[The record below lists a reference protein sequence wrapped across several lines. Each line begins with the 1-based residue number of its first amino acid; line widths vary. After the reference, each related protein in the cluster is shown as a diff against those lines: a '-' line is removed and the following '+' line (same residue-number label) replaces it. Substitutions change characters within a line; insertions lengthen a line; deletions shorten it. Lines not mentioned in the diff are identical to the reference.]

1 MPLQPENYPA
11 KSPLI
16 AEELEGQLK
25 TLLDKLE
32 APVTLVC
39 VVGEDEKSAEM
50 VAFLNHMMGL
60 SQKLNLILLAHG
72 EAPREEELLDAS
84 LLPATGVY
92 AGETAE
98 TFGRMVFHGIPGG
111 KEITGFAGALL
122 NAGNAAK
129 PLDKPTMKDIG
140 KIKKPVSIQ
149 VCVSLACHHCAQLV
163 MAAQRVA
170 WENPLVTAH
179 MIDANLYPE
188 LVKRYQIQR
197 VPLTVLNGDK
207 TVPGGKT
214 MAELTTLLAKL

>member
-16 AEELEGQLK
+16 APELEDQLGQL
-25 TLLDKLE
+25 LSKL
-32 APVTLVC
+32 ASPVTLVC
-39 VVGEDEKSAEM
+39 LVGEDGKSGEM
-50 VAFLNHMMGL
+50 AAFLNHVAGL
-60 SQKLNLILLAHG
+60 SPRLSLRLLSPG
-72 EAPREEELLDAS
+72 EDPGADESLDAS
-84 LLPATGVY
+84 MLPATGVY
-92 AGETAE
+92 AGEA
-98 TFGRMVFHGIPGG
+98 FGRMVFHGVPGG

-122 NAGNAAK
+122 NAGGAAK
-129 PLDKPTMKDIG
+129 PLDKPTLKDIG
-140 KIKKPVSIQ
+140 RIKKPVDIR

-163 MAAQRVA
+163 MNAQRVA

-197 VPLTVLNGDK
+197 VPLTVLNGDR

>member
-16 AEELEGQLK
+16 APELEEQLSQ
-25 TLLDKLE
+25 LLAKLT

-39 VVGEDEKSAEM
+39 LVGEDEKSGEM
-50 VAFLNHMMGL
+50 AAFLNHLAGL
-60 SQKLNLILLAHG
+60 SPRLSLKLLSPG
-72 EAPREEELLDAS
+72 EDPAVDEALDAS

-92 AGETAE
+92 AGEE
-98 TFGRMVFHGIPGG
+98 FGRMVFHGIPGG
-111 KEITGFAGALL
+111 REITGFAGALL
-122 NAGNAAK
+122 NAGGAAK
-129 PLDKPTMKDIG
+129 ALDKPTMKDIG
-140 KIKKPVSIQ
+140 RIKKAVNVQ

-163 MAAQRVA
+163 MSAQRVA

-179 MIDANLYPE
+179 MVDANLYPE

-197 VPLTVLNGDK
+197 VPLTVLNGEK
-207 TVPGGKT
+207 MIPGGKT

>member
-1 MPLQPENYPA
+1 MPLQPKNYPG

-16 AEELEGQLK
+16 APELESQLGQL
-25 TLLDKLE
+25 LAKLE

-39 VVGEDEKSAEM
+39 LLGEDGKSAEM
-50 VAFLNHMMGL
+50 AAFVNHIAGL
-60 SQKLNLILLAHG
+60 SPQLSCKFLAPG
-72 EAPREEELLDAS
+72 EDPDTDEALDAS

-92 AGETAE
+92 TEAG
-98 TFGRMVFHGIPGG
+98 FGRMVFHGVPGG

-122 NAGNAAK
+122 NAGGAAK
-129 PLDKPTMKDIG
+129 PLDKPTLKDIA
-140 KIKKPVSIQ
+140 KIRKPVDIR

-163 MAAQRVA
+163 MSAQRVA

>member
-1 MPLQPENYPA
+1 MSLQPENYPA

-16 AEELEGQLK
+16 APELEEQLGQL
-25 TLLDKLE
+25 LSKLV

-39 VVGEDEKSAEM
+39 LLGEDGKSGEM
-50 VAFLNHMMGL
+50 AAFLNHVAGL
-60 SQKLNLILLAHG
+60 SPRLSLKFLSPG
-72 EAPREEELLDAS
+72 EDPAVDELLDAS

-92 AGETAE
+92 AGEE
-98 TFGRMVFHGIPGG
+98 FGRMVFHGVPGG

-129 PLDKPTMKDIG
+129 PLDKPTLKDIG
-140 KIKKPVSIQ
+140 KIKKPVNIQ

-163 MAAQRVA
+163 MSAQRAA

-188 LVKRYQIQR
+188 LVKKYQIQR
-197 VPLTVLNGDK
+197 VPLTVLNGDT

-214 MAELTTLLAKL
+214 MAELTTLLTKI

>member
-16 AEELEGQLK
+16 AEELEGQLGQ
-25 TLLDKLE
+25 LLARLQS
-32 APVTLVC
+32 PVALVC
-39 VVGEDEKSAEM
+39 IVGEDEKSGEM
-50 VAFLNHMMGL
+50 AAFLNHVSGL
-60 SQKLNLILLAHG
+60 SPLLNLKLLSPG
-72 EAPREEELLDAS
+72 EDPAVDAALDAS

-92 AGETAE
+92 AGEAAE
-98 TFGRMVFHGIPGG
+98 VFGRMVFHGVPGG

-122 NAGNAAK
+122 NAGGAAK
-129 PLDKPTMKDIG
+129 PLDKPTLKDIA
-140 KIKKPVSIQ
+140 KIKKPVDIR
-149 VCVSLACHHCAQLV
+149 VCVSLGCHHCAQLV
-163 MAAQRVA
+163 MSAQRAA

-197 VPLTVLNGDK
+197 VPLTVLNGEK
-207 TVPGGKT
+207 TIPGGKT

>member
-1 MPLQPENYPA
+1 MPLQPEQYPA

-16 AEELEGQLK
+16 SPELEGQLK
-25 TLLDKLE
+25 TLLDKLS

-39 VVGEDEKSAEM
+39 LLGEDAKSAELA
-50 VAFLNHMMGL
+50 AFVNHIAGLNPQL
-60 SQKLNLILLAHG
+60 SCKLLAPG
-72 EAPREEELLDAS
+72 EDPAVDGALDAS

-92 AGETAE
+92 AGEA
-98 TFGRMVFHGIPGG
+98 FGRMVFHGVPGG

-122 NAGNAAK
+122 NAGGAAK
-129 PLDKPTMKDIG
+129 PLDKPTLKDIA
-140 KIKKPVSIQ
+140 KVKKPVDIR

-163 MAAQRVA
+163 MSAQRVA

-188 LVKRYQIQR
+188 LVKQYQIQR
-197 VPLTVLNGDK
+197 VPLTVLNGDQ

>member
-16 AEELEGQLK
+16 APELEGQLSQ
-25 TLLDKLE
+25 LLDRLS
-32 APVTLVC
+32 APVALVC
-39 VVGEDEKSAEM
+39 LLGEDEKSAEM
-50 VAFLNHMMGL
+50 AAFVNHIAGL
-60 SQKLNLILLAHG
+60 SPLLSVRLLAPG
-72 EAPREEELLDAS
+72 EDRLADGALDAS
-84 LLPATGVY
+84 LLPATGIY
-92 AGETAE
+92 AGEA
-98 TFGRMVFHGIPGG
+98 FGRMVFHGVPGG

-122 NAGNAAK
+122 NAGGAAK
-129 PLDKPTMKDIG
+129 PLDKPTLKDIG
-140 KIKKPVSIQ
+140 KIKKPVDIR

-163 MAAQRVA
+163 ASAQRVA

-179 MIDANLYPE
+179 MIDANLYPG
-188 LVKRYQIQR
+188 LVEKYQIQR

>member
-16 AEELEGQLK
+16 APELEEQLK
-25 TLLDKLE
+25 PLLDKLS

-39 VVGEDEKSAEM
+39 VLDQGEKSGEM
-50 VAFLNHMMGL
+50 AAFVNHIAGL
-60 SQKLNLILLAHG
+60 SPQLSCKLLAPG
-72 EAPREEELLDAS
+72 EEPAVDEAVDAS

-92 AGETAE
+92 TEAGFA
-98 TFGRMVFHGIPGG
+98 RMVFHGIPGG

-122 NAGNAAK
+122 NAGKGAK
-129 PLDKPTMKDIG
+129 PLDKPTLKDIG
-140 KIKKPVSIQ
+140 KIKKPVNIQ

-163 MAAQRVA
+163 MSAQRVA

-188 LVKRYQIQR
+188 LVKKHQIQR
-197 VPLTVLNGDK
+197 VPLTVVNGDL
-207 TVPGGKT
+207 TIPGGKT
-214 MAELTTLLAKL
+214 MAELTTLLSKL

>member
-1 MPLQPENYPA
+1 MPLQPENYSA

-16 AEELEGQLK
+16 SPELEVQLQP
-25 TLLDKLE
+25 LLDKLA

-39 VVGEDEKSAEM
+39 VLDEGEKSGEMAAFVNHIAGLSPQLSVKFLAPGEDPA
-50 VAFLNHMMGL
+50 AD
-60 SQKLNLILLAHG
+60 
-72 EAPREEELLDAS
+72 EALDAS

-92 AGETAE
+92 TESGFA
-98 TFGRMVFHGIPGG
+98 RMVFHGIPGG

-122 NAGNAAK
+122 NAGGAAK
-129 PLDKPTMKDIG
+129 PLDKPTLKDIG
-140 KIKKPVSIQ
+140 KIKKPVNIQ

-163 MAAQRVA
+163 MSAQRVA

-188 LVKRYQIQR
+188 LVKQYQIQR
-197 VPLTVLNGDK
+197 VPLTVLNGEK

>member
-1 MPLQPENYPA
+1 MPLQPKNYPG

-16 AEELEGQLK
+16 APELESQLGQL
-25 TLLDKLE
+25 LAKLE

-39 VVGEDEKSAEM
+39 LLGEDGKSGEM
-50 VAFLNHMMGL
+50 AAFLNHVAGL
-60 SQKLNLILLAHG
+60 SPQLSCKFLAPG
-72 EAPREEELLDAS
+72 EDPDTDEALDAS

-92 AGETAE
+92 TEAG
-98 TFGRMVFHGIPGG
+98 FGRMVFHGVPGG

-122 NAGNAAK
+122 NAGGAAK
-129 PLDKPTMKDIG
+129 PLDKPTLKDIA
-140 KIKKPVSIQ
+140 KIRKPVDIR

-163 MAAQRVA
+163 MSAQRVA

-188 LVKRYQIQR
+188 LVKRHQIQR

>member
-1 MPLQPENYPA
+1 MPILPDNYPA
-11 KSPLI
+11 RSPLI
-16 AEELEGQLK
+16 APELEDQLK
-25 TLLDKLE
+25 PLLDKLS

-39 VVGEDEKSAEM
+39 IVGEDEKSGEM
-50 VAFLNHMMGL
+50 AAFLNHVAGL
-60 SQKLNLILLAHG
+60 SPRLSLRLLAPG
-72 EAPREEELLDAS
+72 EDPAADEALDVS

-92 AGETAE
+92 AGEEFA
-98 TFGRMVFHGIPGG
+98 RMVFHGVPGG

-140 KIKKPVSIQ
+140 KIKKPVNIQ

-163 MAAQRVA
+163 MSAQRVA

-188 LVKRYQIQR
+188 LVKQYQIQR

-207 TVPGGKT
+207 LIPGGKT

>member
-1 MPLQPENYPA
+1 MPLQPKNYPG

-16 AEELEGQLK
+16 APELEDQLK
-25 TLLDKLE
+25 PLLDKLE

-39 VVGEDEKSAEM
+39 LLGEDGKSGEM
-50 VAFLNHMMGL
+50 AAFLNHVAGL
-60 SQKLNLILLAHG
+60 SPQLSCKFLAPG
-72 EAPREEELLDAS
+72 EDPDTDEALDAS

-92 AGETAE
+92 TEAG
-98 TFGRMVFHGIPGG
+98 FGRMVFHGVPGG

-122 NAGNAAK
+122 NAGGAAK
-129 PLDKPTMKDIG
+129 PLDKPTLKDIA
-140 KIKKPVSIQ
+140 KIRKPVDIR

-163 MAAQRVA
+163 MSAQRVA

>member
-1 MPLQPENYPA
+1 MPLQPKNYPG

-16 AEELEGQLK
+16 VPELESQLGQL
-25 TLLDKLE
+25 LAKLE

-39 VVGEDEKSAEM
+39 LLGEDGKSGEM
-50 VAFLNHMMGL
+50 AAFLNHVAGL
-60 SQKLNLILLAHG
+60 SPQLSCKFLAPG
-72 EAPREEELLDAS
+72 EDPDTDEALDAS

-92 AGETAE
+92 TEAG
-98 TFGRMVFHGIPGG
+98 FGRMVFHGVPGG

-122 NAGNAAK
+122 NAGGAAK
-129 PLDKPTMKDIG
+129 PLDKPTLKDIA
-140 KIKKPVSIQ
+140 KIRKPVDIR

-163 MAAQRVA
+163 MSAQRVA

-188 LVKRYQIQR
+188 LVKRHQIQR

>member
-1 MPLQPENYPA
+1 MPLQPEHYPA

-16 AEELEGQLK
+16 AGELEGQLNQ
-25 TLLDKLE
+25 LLSKLS

-39 VVGEDEKSAEM
+39 LLDEGEKSAEM
-50 VAFLNHMMGL
+50 AAFVNHVAGL
-60 SQKLNLILLAHG
+60 SPLLSCKFLSPG
-72 EAPREEELLDAS
+72 EDPAVDAALDAS

-92 AGETAE
+92 TEAGFA
-98 TFGRMVFHGIPGG
+98 RMVFHGIPGG

-129 PLDKPTMKDIG
+129 PLDKPTLKDIG
-140 KIKKPVSIQ
+140 KIKKPVDIQ

-163 MAAQRVA
+163 MSAQRVA

-179 MIDANLYPE
+179 MIDANLYPA
-188 LVKRYQIQR
+188 LVKQYQIQR

-214 MAELTTLLAKL
+214 MAELTTLLARL